1 MLRFLGFTILCFLL
15 PFLAYGLWRFV
26 RHGAAPG
33 SEAWPTVVLLRLSG
47 AGALA
52 MLLAIA
58 VLVSFSG
65 GDAGRVYHPAR
76 MENGQLVPG
85 NFE

>member
-1 MLRFLGFTILCFLL
+1 MLRFLGFTILCFLV

-26 RHGAAPG
+26 RYGAAPG
-33 SEAWPTVVLLRLSG
+33 SEVWSTIVVLRLAG
-47 AGALA
+47 VGALA
-52 MLLAIA
+52 MLGAIA

-65 GDAGRVYHPAR
+65 SDAGRVYHPAR

>member
-33 SEAWPTVVLLRLSG
+33 SEAWPNIVLLRLAG
-47 AGALA
+47 VGALA
-52 MLLAIA
+52 MLVAIA

-76 MENGQLVPG
+76 IENGRLIPG